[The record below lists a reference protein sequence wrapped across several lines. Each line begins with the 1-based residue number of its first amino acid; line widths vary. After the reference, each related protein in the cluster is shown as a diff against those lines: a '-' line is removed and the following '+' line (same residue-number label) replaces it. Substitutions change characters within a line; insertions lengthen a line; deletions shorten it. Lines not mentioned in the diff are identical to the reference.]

1 MTTSQPPQADSK
13 RQQEAAAWVLKNRDV
28 NQSAHEFCAFEAWI
42 DQDPENRTAYE
53 AAERQVGETR
63 TDGKPRRLGMI
74 IAIAIFGA
82 ALIGGALVLLH
93 G

>member
-1 MTTSQPPQADSK
+1 MTTSQPPQASLE
-13 RQQEAAAWVLKNRDV
+13 RQQAAAAWVLKNRDA
-28 NQSAHEFCAFEAWI
+28 NQSAHESRAFEAWI

-53 AAERQVGETR
+53 AAERQMGEAQ

-74 IAIAIFGA
+74 VAIAIFGA
-82 ALIGGALVLLH
+82 ALVGGALVLLN

>member
-1 MTTSQPPQADSK
+1 MATSQSPQADSK
-13 RQQEAAAWVLKNRDV
+13 RQQEAAAWILKNRDA
-28 NQSAHEFCAFEAWI
+28 NQSAHESRAFEAWI

-53 AAERQVGETR
+53 AAERQMGETR

-82 ALIGGALVLLH
+82 ALVGGALVLLH

>member
-28 NQSAHEFCAFEAWI
+28 NQSAHESCAFEAWI

-53 AAERQVGETR
+53 AAERLTGNAPSG
-63 TDGKPRRLGMI
+63 GKPRRLGMI
-74 IAIAIFGA
+74 VAIAIFGV
-82 ALIGGALVLLH
+82 ALVAGAVVLMH